1 MALIGNLI
9 VRLIS
14 ISFGFF
20 LAIVAAGLF
29 VSFGLYNDILNQ
41 GVLLD
46 THEEDLFAFIS
57 FVFGFGAT
65 LLIGL
70 YSVGLV
76 AILIAVAELMR
87 WKGLVTNLVM
97 GGSCAGFLA
106 MQNFDFLGELG
117 ETSQPPENYGALL
130 VALSAGFI
138 AGFVYWLIAG
148 HRAGDWLGSGKLQQK
163 ES

>member
-1 MALIGNLI
+1 MVGNLI

-29 VSFGLYNDILNQ
+29 VSFGLYHDIVT
-41 GVLLD
+41 GDVLLD
-46 THEEDLFAFIS
+46 HHEQDLFAFIAII
-57 FVFGFGAT
+57 FGMGAT
-65 LLIGL
+65 MMIGL

-76 AILIAVAELMR
+76 AILIAIAELMR

-97 GGSCAGFLA
+97 GGACAGFLA
-106 MQNFDFLGELG
+106 MQNFDFPRDAGG
-117 ETSQPPENYGALL
+117 VSQPPENYGALL

-148 HRAGDWLGSGKLQQK
+148 HRAGDWLGPANPQQQ
-163 ES
+163 EM

>member
-29 VSFGLYNDILNQ
+29 VSFGLYNDILNH

-57 FVFGFGAT
+57 IVSGFGAT

-70 YSVGLV
+70 YSAGLV
-76 AILIAVAELMR
+76 AILIAIAELMR
-87 WKGLVTNLVM
+87 WKGLVTNLIM
-97 GGSCAGFLA
+97 GGACAGFLA
-106 MQNFDFLGELG
+106 MQNFNFTNGLGEA
-117 ETSQPPENYGALL
+117 SQPPENHGALL

-138 AGFVYWLIAG
+138 AGFVYWLVAG
-148 HRAGDWLGSGKLQQK
+148 HRAGDWLGSGKLQQR

>member
-1 MALIGNLI
+1 MAIIGNLI

-14 ISFGFF
+14 ISFGFL

-29 VSFGLYNDILNQ
+29 VSFGLYNDIL
-41 GVLLD
+41 GEGGLLNH
-46 THEEDLFAFIS
+46 HEEDLFAFIS
-57 FVFGFGAT
+57 IVFGFGAT
-65 LLIGL
+65 LLIGY

-76 AILIAVAELMR
+76 AILIAIAELMR

-97 GGSCAGFLA
+97 GGACAGFLA
-106 MQNFDFLGELG
+106 IQNFDFVNQSGEA
-117 ETSQPPENYGALL
+117 SQPPENYGALL

-148 HRAGDWLGSGKLQQK
+148 HRAGDWLGPVNPKQM